1 VYLYGLLVD
10 VCWGDVVE
18 LFRESSYKGRQT
30 EVQEFLFGN
39 DSLNDVVPRANM
51 MGNDREVL

>member
-1 VYLYGLLVD
+1 M
-10 VCWGDVVE
+10 CWGDVVE

>member
-1 VYLYGLLVD
+1 MYLYGLLVD

>member
-1 VYLYGLLVD
+1 MYLYGLLVD

-30 EVQEFLFGN
+30 EVQEFLLGN